1 MLLLAYD
8 GSPDSQAAIAV
19 AGKLMGGQPATVVSV
34 WEPFTVL
41 MARAGPGAALGAA
54 GEDSAGIDAANERAA
69 RDTAEEGA
77 ERARRAGL
85 KAEPRVLE
93 RGPSVAQTILD
104 AARAGDATAIILGS
118 RGLTG
123 LKSMLLGSVS
133 HEVLHNADRA
143 TLVVPSPA
151 AAAERA
157 GKRP

>member
-1 MLLLAYD
+1 VLLLAYD

-19 AGKLMGGQPATVVSV
+19 AGKLMGGQPATVVTV

-41 MARAGPGAALGAA
+41 MARAGPGTALAAA

-69 RDTAEEGA
+69 RDAAEEGA
-77 ERARRAGL
+77 ERARQAGL
-85 KAEPRVLE
+85 KAEPAVLE

-104 AARAGDATAIILGS
+104 AARAVDATAIILGS

-157 GKRP
+157 GERP